1 METRRRTGATT
12 PRRTA
17 SALLLGAALV
27 VVALLVSTARGAEP
41 EDALGRETPRG
52 ALKGYLGAVRK
63 GDYEPAARY
72 LDLRRVPVAQRETRG
87 PELAR
92 ELGVVLDQAG
102 TLDLATLSAAPE
114 GSAEEGLADSLE
126 RAGTVETRAGP
137 VDVLLQR
144 AREGDAPVWRVAPA
158 TVARIPA
165 LYQEFGYGP
174 LGDLLPRALVDTRV
188 LDIAL
193 WQWLGLVLVVVLAW
207 AVSWLATA
215 AAIHALRRL
224 VRRSRTTVDDAL
236 LDACV
241 GPLRLGLG
249 LGAFWLG
256 VLALA
261 LPVHAKTFFG
271 GLETIAAIVA
281 AGWVVLRLIE
291 VLSRIAADQLL
302 ARGRAAAVPMVP
314 LGAKAAKG
322 VVLVFVG
329 LAMLQNLGVNV
340 TGILAGLGIGGLAVA
355 LAAQKTVENLFGGMT
370 LTLDQPVRVGDFC
383 RFGDRIGTVEEIG
396 LRSTRVRTLDRT
408 VVTVPNGEFAGLQLE
423 NFSRRDRIWLHP
435 TIGLRYETTP
445 DQLRH
450 VLVEIRKML
459 YAHPLV
465 HPDPARI
472 RFVGFGAYSLD
483 LEIFAYVRATDYGEF
498 LAVQEDVY
506 LRIMDIV
513 AASGTGFA
521 FPSQTTYFARDTG
534 LAPARQRAAEAEVR
548 AWREHRELYLPEFP
562 PERVAALRATLEY
575 PPAGSP
581 PRRDD
586 AAPGV

>member
-1 METRRRTGATT
+1 MLA
-12 PRRTA
+12 
-17 SALLLGAALV
+17 AALV
-27 VVALLVSTARGAEP
+27 LVALLASAARGAEP
-41 EDALGRETPRG
+41 GDALGRETPRG
-52 ALKGYLGAVRK
+52 ALTGYLDAVRK
-63 GDYEPAARY
+63 GDYERAARY
-72 LDLRRVPVAQRETRG
+72 LDLRRIPAAQREARG

-102 TLDLATLSAAPE
+102 TVDVAALGAAPE
-114 GSAEEGLADSLE
+114 GTTEEGLADSLE
-126 RAGTVETRAGP
+126 RAGTVEARAGP

-144 AREGDAPVWRVAPA
+144 GREGDALVWRVAPA
-158 TVARIPA
+158 TVARVPA

-193 WQWLGLVLVVVLAW
+193 WQWLGLLLVVVLAW

-215 AAIHALRRL
+215 VALHALRRL

-291 VLSRIAADQLL
+291 VLGRIATDQLL

-314 LGAKAAKG
+314 LGARAVKG

-329 LAMLQNLGVNV
+329 LAILQNLGVNV
-340 TGILAGLGIGGLAVA
+340 TGVLAGLGIGGLAVA

-370 LTLDQPVRVGDFC
+370 LMLDQPVRVGDFC
-383 RFGDRIGTVEEIG
+383 RFGGRIGTVEEIG

-408 VVTVPNGEFAGLQLE
+408 IVTVPNGEFAGLQLE

-435 TIGLRYETTP
+435 TLGLRYETTP

-459 YAHPLV
+459 YAHPKV

-534 LAPARQRAAEAEVR
+534 LDPARQRAAEAEVR
-548 AWREHRELYLPEFP
+548 AWRERRELYLPEFP
-562 PERVAALRATLEY
+562 PGRVAALHATLDY
-575 PPAGSP
+575 PPAGAP
-581 PRRDD
+581 PRSDG
-586 AAPGV
+586 AAPGG

>member
-1 METRRRTGATT
+1 MTQRGPARAAVLAT
-12 PRRTA
+12 
-17 SALLLGAALV
+17 ALV
-27 VVALLVSTARGAEP
+27 LVTLLVSVARGAEP
-41 EDALGRETPRG
+41 GDALGRETPG
-52 ALKGYLGAVRK
+52 GTLAGYLEAVRK
-63 GDYEPAARY
+63 GDYEKAAGY
-72 LDLRRVPVAQRETRG
+72 LDLRRIPAAQREARG

-102 TLDLATLSAAPE
+102 AIDLEALSTAPDGATDD
-114 GSAEEGLADSLE
+114 GLAAGLE

-144 AREGDAPVWRVAPA
+144 AREGDALVWRVAPA

-165 LYQEFGYGP
+165 LYKEVGYGP

-193 WQWLGLVLVVVLAW
+193 WQWLGLLLVVVLAW

-215 AAIHALRRL
+215 AALHALRRL

-249 LGAFWLG
+249 LAAFWLG

-271 GLETIAAIVA
+271 GLEKVGAIVA
-281 AGWVVLRLIE
+281 VGWVALRLID
-291 VLSRIAADQLL
+291 VL
-302 ARGRAAAVPMVP
+302 ARVASDRLLVRGRTAAVPMVP
-314 LGAKAAKG
+314 VGGKAAKA
-322 VVLVFVG
+322 VVLVFVA
-329 LAMLQNLGVNV
+329 LALLQNVGVNV

-355 LAAQKTVENLFGGMT
+355 LAAQKTVENLFGGIT
-370 LTLDQPVRVGDFC
+370 LMLDQPVRVGDFC
-383 RFGDRIGTVEEIG
+383 RFGDRIGTVEEVG

-408 VVTVPNGEFAGLQLE
+408 VVTIPNGEFATLQLE
-423 NFSRRDRIWLHP
+423 NFARRDRIWLHP
-435 TIGLRYETTP
+435 TLGLRYETTP

-459 YAHPLV
+459 YAHPKV

-483 LEIFAYVRATDYGEF
+483 LEIFAYVRVTDYGEF

-534 LAPARQRAAEAEVR
+534 LDPARQRVAESEVR
-548 AWREHRELYLPEFP
+548 AWRERRELYLPEFP
-562 PERVAALRATLEY
+562 PEQVAGLQATLDY
-575 PPAGSP
+575 PPAGAPP
-581 PRRDD
+581 PRDR